1 MYNNEL
7 YNYIHK
13 GDIQNS
19 ILISTKLILN
29 DKHNKNFELI
39 ENTFI
44 AICSYIG
51 TFISIYDIRLWI
63 DVVEETHLFINSDK
77 IIIKNIYIL
86 ITKLC
91 IVCDIYMKNPISKSG
106 ILTINKLREKIIDIF
121 SENINLNY
129 YYIDKFDTVLP
140 PNNSE
145 TYDLSKLIIQGI
157 IKIINSIENIGDDF
171 DKLNK
176 IANKLRDIFDYLS
189 RKTYK
194 FETKFQNSDN
204 DSIWFLWGI
213 LNILYE
219 ENFIKIAYELFMT
232 NYVKKLKTERLGII
246 WGMTICLI
254 YLKKKNIAR
263 VWNKNEI
270 ILIKKVNEVGMDLY
284 NDIKKKFCIDN
295 KDYRDNDN
303 DNININNNIDGL
315 EYLINYIPQINNNN
329 LELEYKLENTV
340 NNETDDNIK
349 KIKYNKK

>member
-1 MYNNEL
+1 
-7 YNYIHK
+7 
-13 GDIQNS
+13 
-19 ILISTKLILN
+19 
-29 DKHNKNFELI
+29 
-39 ENTFI
+39 
-44 AICSYIG
+44 
-51 TFISIYDIRLWI
+51 
-63 DVVEETHLFINSDK
+63 
-77 IIIKNIYIL
+77 
-86 ITKLC
+86 
-91 IVCDIYMKNPISKSG
+91 MKNPISKSG

-303 DNININNNIDGL
+303 DNKNINNNIDGL